1 MLENLFLPRIKPGES
16 VIRSIPAEDI
26 MPCRWQPRTDF
37 DPAELSALAK
47 SISQLG
53 LLQPLTVRKTELGI
67 ELVCGER
74 RLRAARLAGLKNV
87 PCLVSELSDS
97 AAAIACLTE
106 NLQRK
111 DLSFFEQAE
120 GLRMLIEEFSL
131 TQQQAA
137 VQLGMSQPAVANK
150 LRLLR
155 LTPEQRAVILR
166 EGLTERQARALLRA
180 KDELREEALQAAIGQ
195 KLTAEGIERYIDEL
209 NSREKRR
216 RSYQRR
222 SAALGDVRL
231 FFNTVEKAVK
241 VMQLA
246 GVNAETE
253 RKQNDGFIEYVIKIP
268 ERSGKR

>member
-1 MLENLFLPRIKPGES
+1 M
-16 VIRSIPAEDI
+16 
-26 MPCRWQPRTDF
+26 
-37 DPAELSALAK
+37 
-47 SISQLG
+47 
-53 LLQPLTVRKTELGI
+53 
-67 ELVCGER
+67 
-74 RLRAARLAGLKNV
+74 
-87 PCLVSELSDS
+87 
-97 AAAIACLTE
+97 
-106 NLQRK
+106 
-111 DLSFFEQAE
+111 
-120 GLRMLIEEFSL
+120 IEEFSL

-137 VQLGMSQPAVANK
+137 MQLGMSQPAVANK

-155 LTPEQRAVILR
+155 LTDTQRQIILR

-180 KDELREEALQAAIGQ
+180 DEGLRDEALAAAVGQ

-209 NSREKRR
+209 KTREKRR

-246 GVNAETE
+246 GVKAETE

-268 ERSGKR
+268 DRSGKA